1 MRARLAAGLLCGLAG
16 AAAAEPRVRF
26 RAGFEPGMVVSPR
39 EDGRR
44 DAAGF
49 VDLVPSAVLRVAP
62 RWRLAIGA
70 GIPAAPILN
79 VQLPIALERA
89 PAGRGLL
96 LRIAARPIYAR
107 VDLCGSSGSCPLDE
121 AAPPRDRGGRAAGL
135 FGEVGVGYR
144 LAIRTPRADPDDGDG
159 DAAPWVLDV
168 RAGYLA
174 GGWLHRSGDREAPL
188 GGLWQ
193 GFTLGVDLTF

>member
-1 MRARLAAGLLCGLAG
+1 MRARFAAGLLICGLAG
-16 AAAAEPRVRF
+16 AAVAEPRVRF
-26 RAGFEPGMVVSPR
+26 RAGFEPGVVVSPR

-62 RWRLAIGA
+62 GWRLAVGA
-70 GIPAAPILN
+70 GIPVAPILN

-96 LRIAARPIYAR
+96 LRVAARPIYAR
-107 VDLCGSSGSCPLDE
+107 VDLCASGRCPLDE
-121 AAPPRDRGGRAAGL
+121 AAPPRDRGGDAAGL
-135 FGEVGVGYR
+135 LGEVGLGYR
-144 LAIRTPRADPDDGDG
+144 FAIRTPRADPDGG
-159 DAAPWVLDV
+159 DAAPWLLDL
-168 RAGYLA
+168 RAGYLG
-174 GGWLHRSGDREAPL
+174 GGWLHRGGDRETPL

-193 GFTLGVDLTF
+193 GFTLGVDLMF